1 MRADATT
8 KLEDIEHSAEE
19 VARTAQDS
27 ARIMMD
33 YAVRVQELNMKLAQ
47 QAVEAWIHG
56 LRQQSELSQNM
67 IHELFTK
74 TEEQTDALEKFF
86 GPWDNLFMGMPFTFM
101 QQGLRIMEKA
111 TTNGGSR

>member
-1 MRADATT
+1 MRTDATT
-8 KLEDIEHSAEE
+8 KLGDVGHSAEE

-27 ARIMMD
+27 ARIMID
-33 YAVRVQELNMKLAQ
+33 YAVRAQELNMKLAQ

-67 IHELFTK
+67 MHELFTK
-74 TEEQTDALEKFF
+74 TEEQTDAFGKLF

-101 QQGLRIMEKA
+101 QESLRIMEKA